1 MTFQTSDLLA
11 LGNQAGGNIKPCIV
25 PNYVQHSESNQL
37 IGTTFSTYCFLLQG
51 TRNTGMKLKNK
62 NIANP
67 TGLLLA
73 SCDML
78 DYLG

>member
-1 MTFQTSDLLA
+1 MVLCCS
-11 LGNQAGGNIKPCIV
+11 
-25 PNYVQHSESNQL
+25 L
-37 IGTTFSTYCFLLQG
+37 IFQG
-51 TRNTGMKLKNK
+51 TRNTGMTLKGK